1 MRFEGTL
8 TQWHVERGFGAITPL
23 HGGQALFVHISAFAA
38 NSSQPVQD
46 ELLSFEVVSA
56 SNGQKQAVRVMR
68 PKSTP
73 TFAET
78 ALERHRSHRPALKT
92 RRPVLAYAACAVLL
106 LMLGV
111 GALIGLDYA
120 KTDGR
125 HLAKLLGHKP
135 VAGTKLAAGVSALR

>member
-8 TQWHVERGFGAITPL
+8 TQWQVERGFGAITPL
-23 HGGQALFVHISAFAA
+23 QGGQPLFVHISAFPA
-38 NSSQPVQD
+38 NSPQPTPK
-46 ELLSFEVVSA
+46 ELISFEVVSG

-78 ALERHRSHRPALKT
+78 PQERQRSRRPALKS
-92 RRPVLAYAACAVLL
+92 RRPVLAYVAGAALVLSL
-106 LMLGV
+106 SA

-120 KTDGR
+120 KADGR
-125 HLAKLLGHKP
+125 HVAKLLG
-135 VAGTKLAAGVSALR
+135 TKVISAPQMAAGASWLR

>member
-23 HGGQALFVHISAFAA
+23 LGGQALFVHISAFPA
-38 NSSQPVQD
+38 NSAQPMQN

-78 ALERHRSHRPALKT
+78 SLERQRA
-92 RRPVLAYAACAVLL
+92 RRPVLKPRRPLLAYAACAMLL
-106 LMLGV
+106 LVLSA
-111 GALIGLDYA
+111 GALIGLDYSQS
-120 KTDGR
+120 DGR
-125 HLAKLLGHKP
+125 HVAKLLGHKT
-135 VAGTKLAAGVSALR
+135 ASGSKLAAGASVLR